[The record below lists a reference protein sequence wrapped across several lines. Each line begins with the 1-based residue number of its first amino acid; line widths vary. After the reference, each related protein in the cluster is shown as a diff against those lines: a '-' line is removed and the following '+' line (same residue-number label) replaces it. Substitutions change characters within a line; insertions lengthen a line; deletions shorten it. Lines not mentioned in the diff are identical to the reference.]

1 MKNIL
6 FPTIVATLFS
16 CNSKTAEQP
25 AAEEATNNIV
35 TLNAAQLKSAGI
47 ETGTPV
53 QKNIASV
60 IKLNGI
66 IDVPPQ
72 NMVSISMPLGG
83 YLKSTKLLPGMYV
96 KKGEV
101 IATMEDQ
108 QYIQLQQDYLT
119 AKSKLDF
126 IQAEYDR
133 QKELNQSQASSDKV
147 FQQTQM
153 ELNTTKINIRALAEK
168 LSLIHINPDRL
179 SENMLSKSV
188 SIYSPID
195 GFVSRV
201 NVNIGKYVNPADIL
215 FELVNPTDIHLNLK
229 VYEKDLNKLA
239 VGQKVIA
246 YTNNEPE
253 KKHLCEII
261 LISRDLS
268 SDRTAEL
275 HCHFEEYDKTLLPG
289 MYMNA
294 EIAVTSN
301 NAAAIPEDA
310 VVMSEG
316 QSYIFEAIGADKF
329 QMTAAE
335 TGVKENGFIELK
347 NADLF
352 KDKKLVTK
360 GAYTLLMTLKNKP
373 EE

>member
-6 FPTIVATLFS
+6 FPVIVATLFS

-168 LSLIHINPDRL
+168 LSLIHINSDRL

-239 VGQKVIA
+239 IGQKVIA

-310 VVMSEG
+310 VVMSDG
-316 QSYIFEAIGADKF
+316 QSYVFEAIGPDKF

-347 NADLF
+347 NAELF

>member
-6 FPTIVATLFS
+6 FPVIAALLFS
-16 CNSKTAEQP
+16 CGGKTVEQP
-25 AAEEATNNIV
+25 AAKETSNNIV

-47 ETGTPV
+47 ETGLPV

-60 IKLNGI
+60 IKLNGT

-83 YLKSTKLLPGMYV
+83 YLKSTKLLPGMFV

-101 IATMEDQ
+101 IASMEDQ

-153 ELNTTKINIRALAEK
+153 ELSTTKIAIKALAEK

-239 VGQKVIA
+239 IGQKVIA
-246 YTNNEPE
+246 YTNNEPDE
-253 KKHLCEII
+253 KHLCEII

-268 SDRTAEL
+268 TDRTADI
-275 HCHFEEYDKTLLPG
+275 HCHFEEYDKTLVPG

-301 NAAAIPEDA
+301 NASAIPEDA
-310 VVMSEG
+310 VVISDG
-316 QSYIFEAIGADKF
+316 QSYVFEAIGPDKF

-347 NADLF
+347 NAELF

-360 GAYTLLMTLKNKP
+360 GAYTLLMALKNKP

>member
-6 FPTIVATLFS
+6 FLVIAALLFS
-16 CNSKTAEQP
+16 CGGKTAEQP
-25 AAEEATNNIV
+25 AAKEPSNNIV

-47 ETGTPV
+47 ETGLPV

-60 IKLNGI
+60 IKLNGT

-126 IQAEYDR
+126 VQAEYDR

-147 FQQTQM
+147 FQQTKM
-153 ELNTTKINIRALAEK
+153 ELSTTKIAIKALAEK

-239 VGQKVIA
+239 IGQKVIA
-246 YTNNEPE
+246 YTNNEPDE
-253 KKHLCEII
+253 KHLCEII

-268 SDRTAEL
+268 TDRTADI
-275 HCHFEEYDKTLLPG
+275 HCHFEEYDKTLVPG

-301 NAAAIPEDA
+301 NASAIPEDA
-310 VVMSEG
+310 VVISDA
-316 QSYIFEAIGADKF
+316 QSYVFEAIGPDKF

-347 NADLF
+347 NAELF

-360 GAYTLLMTLKNKP
+360 GAYTLLMALKNKP